1 MADTHVRI
9 VLMTAIGIAALGAA
23 CQSHPQGAALFRSER
38 CIECHAIKGEG
49 GGVGPDLSA
58 VGRKRSRDF
67 IIEQIR
73 NPKAHN
79 PNSVMPAFDHLPEQ
93 DIEHLADYLSSFR

>member
-1 MADTHVRI
+1 MADMSVRI
-9 VLMTAIGIAALGAA
+9 VIITAIGSAALSAA
-23 CQSHPQGAALFRSER
+23 CQSHPEGAALFRSER
-38 CIECHAIKGEG
+38 CIECHAIRGEG

-58 VGRKRSRDF
+58 VGRKRSREF

-79 PNSVMPAFDHLPEQ
+79 PNSVMPSFAHLPEQ